1 MATITVTRA
10 QVEKLLGTGAA
21 KHSAKTLARN
31 IGGIIAKKLFN
42 QKYKAVDLEKI
53 AVNKHWDGKFIDM
66 TFVQSADPQSTD
78 ATVAATADS
87 IKRFFENPE
96 ANSDL

>member
-42 QKYKAVDLEKI
+42 QKY
-53 AVNKHWDGKFIDM
+53 
-66 TFVQSADPQSTD
+66 
-78 ATVAATADS
+78 
-87 IKRFFENPE
+87 R
-96 ANSDL
+96 